1 MSLRE
6 FLAQYGYLAVFAG
19 TLLEGEVV
27 LVLAGFAAHQ
37 GYLPLPVIMIVA
49 FCGGTLGDQC
59 FYFLG
64 RRWGTAL
71 LDRLPPRIQLRAGA
85 VNRLLMRYH
94 AWVIV
99 LIRFMYGLR
108 VIGPIV
114 IGMSE
119 VPPNRFLRF
128 NMLGAAIWAP
138 LIAGVGYLFGHSLE
152 RLMGKGERIEE
163 LGAVVLLGLLIIV
176 AIIHRLSFSPN
187 R

>member
-6 FLAQYGYLAVFAG
+6 FVAQYGYLAVFAG
-19 TLLEGEVV
+19 TLLEGEVI

-37 GYLPLPVIMIVA
+37 GYLQLPVVMLVA

-64 RRWGTAL
+64 RRWGISL
-71 LDRLPPRIQLRAGA
+71 LERLPARIRAQAGA
-85 VNRLLMRYH
+85 VNRLLVRYH

-99 LIRFMYGLR
+99 LIRFIYGLR

-114 IGMSE
+114 IGISE

-128 NMLGAAIWAP
+128 NLLGAAIWAL
-138 LIAGVGYLFGHSLE
+138 LIAGVGFLFGHSLE
-152 RLMGKGERIEE
+152 RLIGQGEHVEE
-163 LGAVVLLGLLIIV
+163 LGALVLLGLIVIV
-176 AIIHRLSFSPN
+176 AVIHRLKTSQK
-187 R
+187 